1 MSMFSNES
9 LSARDAGNR
18 FSEPSFAMTDENLRW
33 AEEISLFSNDMGM
46 LRQDFRKKLETAPN
60 AEAASFVFEVVFKRL
75 KKKVMQLNALIDAGI
90 EISND
95 HLLKLQEVA
104 DFEPQKAELLSLI
117 SDSNRAH
124 PAIKKVFKIA

>member
-9 LSARDAGNR
+9 LSAIDAGSR

-46 LRQDFRKKLETAPN
+46 LRHDFRKKLETAPN
-60 AEAASFVFEVVFKRL
+60 AEAACFVFEVVFKRL
-75 KKKVMQLNALIDAGI
+75 KKKVMQLNALIDAGV
-90 EISND
+90 EINND

-104 DFEPQKAELLSLI
+104 DFDQQKSELLSLI
-117 SDSNRAH
+117 SERNRSH

>member
-1 MSMFSNES
+1 MSMFSNEN
-9 LSARDAGNR
+9 LKGLEVKQH
-18 FSEPSFAMTDENLRW
+18 FSDPTFKMTDENLKW

-46 LRQDFRKKLETAPN
+46 LRKDFRRKLETAPN

-104 DFEPQKAELLSLI
+104 DFEAQKADLLALI
-117 SDSNRAH
+117 SEGNRNH
-124 PAIKKVFKIA
+124 PAVKKAFKIA